1 MIRTV
6 GLVSLSSGML
16 GEKSV
21 QHELDLGIKR
31 LKGLGL
37 DVTILPHALKGI
49 AYLKNHPEKRAEDL
63 IRAFTDDKIDL
74 ILCAIGGDDTYRLL
88 PHLFSNHQLAQSVR
102 QKAFLGF
109 SDTTINHLMLHKLGI
124 KTFYGQS
131 FLADICE
138 LADDMLP
145 YSFHYFKELIE
156 TGRISEIRPS
166 KYWYEERLDY
176 SEKALGT
183 ERTVHKNQGFELL
196 QGAAKFKGEILGG
209 CLESLYDIFDGS
221 RYPDTVDLCRQ
232 YQLFPSLS
240 DWQGKILLLETSEER
255 PSLIMYQKMLEKLK
269 TTGIFSVISGLI
281 VGKPVNELYYED
293 YKRILLDTVA
303 DRTLPIL
310 YNVNIG
316 HATPRCIIPFG
327 LMADVDADE
336 QVIRFP

>member
-6 GLVSLSSGML
+6 GLVSLSSGIL
-16 GEKSV
+16 GEESV
-21 QHELDLGIKR
+21 EHELALGLKR
-31 LKGLGL
+31 LEHLGL
-37 DVTILPHALKGI
+37 QVKILPHALKGMD
-49 AYLKNHPEKRAEDL
+49 YLKKHPEKRAEDL
-63 IRAFTDDKIDL
+63 ISAFTDDSIDM

-88 PHLFSNHQLAQSVR
+88 PYLFSDKQLAKAVK
-102 QKAFLGF
+102 QKTFLGF

-145 YSFHYFKELIE
+145 YSFHYFKELVE
-156 TGRISEIRPS
+156 TATISEVRS
-166 KYWYEERLDY
+166 SEKWYEERLDY

-183 ERTVHKNQGFELL
+183 ERIAHKNQGFELL

-209 CLESLYDIFDGS
+209 CLESLYDMFDGS

-240 DWQGKILLLETSEER
+240 DWKGKILLLETSEEQ
-255 PSLIMYQKMLEKLK
+255 PSPIMYQKMLETLK
-269 TTGIFSVISGLI
+269 ATGIFTVISGLI
-281 VGKPVNELYYED
+281 IGKPLNELYYEE
-293 YKRILLDTVA
+293 YKQILLDTVA
-303 DRTLPIL
+303 DSKLPIL

-327 LMADVDADE
+327 VMAEVDADE
-336 QVIRFP
+336 NVIRFG